1 MSTKT
6 TQRAPLHEAS
16 AADFAP
22 WNLLANL
29 GRLQFAL
36 MADSASAMFR
46 GAEAIRKVQQQ
57 AAHQA
62 SAHHEAAAQKLRDPR
77 EPAELLAIESDLL
90 RFDMQE
96 AAHYWQQ
103 IATAMMKA
111 QLEMMGCTSHLLGSS
126 AGDGFKPAIEAWQAS
141 LSASLDGAGSRPT
154 TH

>member
-6 TQRAPLHEAS
+6 TQRAPPHEAT

-46 GAEAIRKVQQQ
+46 GSEAIRKVQQQ

-62 SAHHEAAAQKLRDPR
+62 AVHHESAAQRLRDPHG
-77 EPAELLAIESDLL
+77 PAELLTIESDLL

-103 IATAMMKA
+103 IATAMMKT
-111 QLEMMGCTSHLLGSS
+111 QLEMMGCASHLLG
-126 AGDGFKPAIEAWQAS
+126 AGVGDSFRPAIEAWQSS
-141 LSASLDGAGSRPT
+141 LACALNGAANRPT
-154 TH
+154 AH

>member
-6 TQRAPLHEAS
+6 TQRAPPHEAS

-36 MADSASAMFR
+36 VADSASAMFR
-46 GAEAIRKVQQQ
+46 GAETIGKVQQQ

-62 SAHHEAAAQKLRDPR
+62 AAHHESAAQRLRDPR
-77 EPAELLAIESDLL
+77 EPAELLAIESELL
-90 RFDMQE
+90 RFDMQG

-103 IATAMMKA
+103 ISMTAWKT
-111 QLEMMGCTSHLLGSS
+111 QLEMMGCASHLLAAG
-126 AGDGFKPAIEAWQAS
+126 AGDSFKPAIEAWQNSLAS
-141 LSASLDGAGSRPT
+141 SLNGAVGRPT

>member
-1 MSTKT
+1 MTTKT
-6 TQRAPLHEAS
+6 PPPAS
-16 AADFAP
+16 SHGAQAADFAP

-36 MADSASAMFR
+36 AADSASAMFR

-62 SAHHEAAAQKLRDPR
+62 AAHHESAAQRLRNPR
-77 EPAELLAIESDLL
+77 ERGELLAIESDLL

-103 IATAMMKA
+103 ISMAAWKT
-111 QLEMMGCTSHLLGSS
+111 QLEMMGCASHLLAGG
-126 AGDGFKPAIEAWQAS
+126 AGDSFKPAIEAWQNS
-141 LSASLDGAGSRPT
+141 LAGSLNGVTNRAT
-154 TH
+154 AH

>member
-1 MSTKT
+1 MTTKT
-6 TQRAPLHEAS
+6 SPTAS
-16 AADFAP
+16 SRGAQAADFAP
-22 WNLLANL
+22 WNLLANF

-36 MADSASAMFR
+36 AADSASALFR

-77 EPAELLAIESDLL
+77 EPAELLAIESELL

-103 IATAMMKA
+103 ISMAAWKT
-111 QLEMMGCTSHLLGSS
+111 QLEMMGCASHLLTAG
-126 AGDGFKPAIEAWQAS
+126 AGDSFKPAIEAWQSS
-141 LSASLDGAGSRPT
+141 LAGSLNGVATRPT
-154 TH
+154 AH

>member
-6 TQRAPLHEAS
+6 PPPASSREAKT
-16 AADFAP
+16 AELVP
-22 WNLLANL
+22 WNLFANL
-29 GRLQFAL
+29 GRLQLAL

-62 SAHHEAAAQKLRDPR
+62 SVHHESAAHKLRDPR

-103 IATAMMKA
+103 IATTAWKT
-111 QLEMMGCTSHLLGSS
+111 QLEMMGCASHLLGAG
-126 AGDGFKPAIEAWQAS
+126 AGDSFKPAIEAWQSS
-141 LSASLDGAGSRPT
+141 LAGALNGAATRPT
-154 TH
+154 AH